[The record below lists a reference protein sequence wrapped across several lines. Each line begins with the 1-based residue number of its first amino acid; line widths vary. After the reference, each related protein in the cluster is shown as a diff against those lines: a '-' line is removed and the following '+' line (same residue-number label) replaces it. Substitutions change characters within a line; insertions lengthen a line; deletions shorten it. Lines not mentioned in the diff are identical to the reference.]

1 MTLFIRFQV
10 LLLSALSAHI
20 LAGGTLVET
29 PNLIWQSIGIGSL
42 LFGIRS
48 IKLEGPSLALV
59 ILLIQST
66 SHFVVGGG
74 TYLNELRMTLAHTL
88 SGIISYF
95 AISYFELAL
104 NFIGSVFGAIIPV
117 KSFTFISVPE
127 VFSCTSLGSGPTF
140 QIRQLFASLNFRGP
154 PVTREN

>member
-1 MTLFIRFQV
+1 

-20 LAGGTLVET
+20 LAGGTLIET
-29 PNLIWQSIGIGSL
+29 PNLIWQGIAIGAL
-42 LFGIRS
+42 LFGIQS
-48 IKLEGPSLALV
+48 IKLKGPSLALV

-74 TYLNELRMTLAHTL
+74 TYLNELRMTWAHTL

-104 NFIGSVFGAIIPV
+104 NFIASVFGAIIPA
-117 KSFTFISVPE
+117 KSFIFISVPE
-127 VFSCTSLGSGPTF
+127 VFSCTSLGSGPTY

>member
-1 MTLFIRFQV
+1 MSLFVRFQF

-20 LAGGTLVET
+20 LAGGNLVET
-29 PNLIWQSIGIGSL
+29 SSLIWQVIGIGSL

-59 ILLIQST
+59 ILLVQSS
-66 SHFVVGGG
+66 SHFILGGG
-74 TYLNELRMTLAHTL
+74 TYLNELRMTLAHTV
-88 SGIISYF
+88 SGAISYF

-104 NFIGSVFGAIIPV
+104 NFIASVLGAIIPA
-117 KSFTFISVPE
+117 KPLTFISVPE
-127 VFSCTSLGSGPTF
+127 VFSCTSLGEGPTF

-154 PVTREN
+154 PVTR

>member
-29 PNLIWQSIGIGSL
+29 PNLFWQAIGIGSL

-48 IKLEGPSLALV
+48 IKLEGPSLALL

-74 TYLNELRMTLAHTL
+74 TYINESRMNLAHTF
-88 SGIISYF
+88 SGVISYF
-95 AISYFELAL
+95 AIAYFELAL
-104 NFIGSVFGAIIPV
+104 NFIASLLGAIIPA
-117 KSFTFISVPE
+117 KFFTFISAPE
-127 VFSCTSLGSGPTF
+127 VFGCTSLGDGPTF
-140 QIRQLFASLNFRGP
+140 QIRQLFASLDFRGP
-154 PVTREN
+154 PVTRGN

>member
-1 MTLFIRFQV
+1 LKLFIRFQV
-10 LLLSALSAHI
+10 LLLSALFAHI

-29 PNLIWQSIGIGSL
+29 PNLIWQGIAIGSL
-42 LFGIRS
+42 LFGMRS
-48 IKLEGPSLALV
+48 IKLEGPSLALE

-74 TYLNELRMTLAHTL
+74 TYLNELRMTWAHTL

-104 NFIGSVFGAIIPV
+104 NFIASVFGAIIPA
-117 KSFTFISVPE
+117 KSFIFISVPE
-127 VFSCTSLGSGPTF
+127 VFSCTSLGSGPTY